1 MVYGRVRYGRTWQRQ
16 WNPRGNFSG
25 PRFAH
30 IPLAHTV
37 TLAAF
42 GEIQMYMCFMV
53 TIGAGP
59 EHGRKAMACA
69 LA

>member
-1 MVYGRVRYGRTWQRQ
+1 MVYGRVRYGRTRQRQ

-37 TLAAF
+37 TLAAL
-42 GEIQMYMCFMV
+42 GEIQMNMGFMV
-53 TIGAGP
+53 TIGTGP